1 MVRKKTEYKFFARG
15 YNHCFG
21 FAIVDRLQRSFY
33 CIPVLMSSAHFC
45 WIGDLE
51 FDEEAQIS
59 GAESHRRMRGEGQ
72 SVCQ

>member
-1 MVRKKTEYKFFARG
+1 MGRKKREYKTF
-15 YNHCFG
+15 
-21 FAIVDRLQRSFY
+21 LQEDTIIASVLPSLSACSFY

-59 GAESHRRMRGEGQ
+59 GVENHRRMGGEGQ